1 MTPKKNNNITLERA
15 VFKELQKTFSFQQN
29 DAGFVL
35 NTNNKIL
42 YCTEQAAKIFGKPV
56 SQVINTRFPYTP
68 SNKTIRVLRN
78 RKETD
83 YTIHYMKVKF
93 GSKNYKLLI
102 LNEKIQK
109 QILLNNKTSKQKE
122 KVLKE
127 IEESY
132 RGLFNAVTEAI
143 YIQDKDGKFLDVN
156 DGAVKMYGYPRDYFI
171 GKTPEFLSAPGYNN
185 MEQIVEHVQKAFSGK
200 PQQFEFWGKRF
211 NGEIFPK
218 KVSLTRGRYLNKDVV
233 VAIAS
238 DIFESKRAELLRE
251 ALFEISEAAYTASD
265 MYALYKKIHQVIASL
280 MQVKNIYIALY
291 DEKNEQLSFP
301 YWVDEYDP
309 PLPPKKLGR
318 GLTEYVLRTGQAVLV
333 DFQKDT
339 ELRKSGEI
347 ELIGSQS
354 PVWLGVPLKIG
365 GKTIGV
371 IVVQDYE
378 NEKAYGEAEMQIL
391 TFVSEQIAQ
400 VIERKKSADDI
411 KIYSDEL
418 KQLNQTKDKFFSIIA
433 HDLKNPFITIL
444 GFSDLLLSDY
454 SDLSDEE
461 RLFYIQEMKKSAE
474 MSHHLLQNL
483 LHWSRSQTGRIEFN
497 PQKIE
502 LKKIVDNILVFLG
515 KTAEKKQ
522 IQLLHEISSD
532 VIVTADEDMLNTV
545 LRNLLTNAI
554 KFSHKGGSINVN
566 AIRQGTSVQI
576 GVQDTGVGMDR
587 NTIDNLFRL
596 DITRSKTG
604 TENESGSGLGLI
616 LCKEFVERNNGKIW
630 IESIPGKGSKFI
642 FTLPL

>member
-1 MTPKKNNNITLERA
+1 MAPKKN
-15 VFKELQKTFSFQQN
+15 
-29 DAGFVL
+29 
-35 NTNNKIL
+35 
-42 YCTEQAAKIFGKPV
+42 
-56 SQVINTRFPYTP
+56 
-68 SNKTIRVLRN
+68 
-78 RKETD
+78 
-83 YTIHYMKVKF
+83 
-93 GSKNYKLLI
+93 SKNVPLDIKA
-102 LNEKIQK
+102 
-109 QILLNNKTSKQKE
+109 
-122 KVLKE
+122 LKE

-143 YIQDKDGKFLDVN
+143 YIQDIDGKFLDVN

-171 GKTPEFLSAPGYNN
+171 GKTPEFLSAPGLNN
-185 MEQIVEHVQKAFSGK
+185 LEQIFGHVQKTFSGK

-238 DIFESKRAELLRE
+238 DITESKRAELLRE

-291 DEKNEQLSFP
+291 DEKNVQLSFP

-400 VIERKKSADDI
+400 VIERKRSADDI

-502 LKKIVDNILVFLG
+502 LKKIVDDNLVFLS

-522 IQLLHEISSD
+522 IQLFHEIASD
-532 VIVTADEDMLNTV
+532 LFVTADEDMLNTV
-545 LRNLLTNAI
+545 MRNLLTNAI
-554 KFSHKGGSINVN
+554 KFSHKGGSINVH

-576 GVQDTGVGMDR
+576 GVQDTGVGMDQ

-596 DITRSKTG
+596 DLTRSKTG

-642 FTLPL
+642 FTLPLL

>member
-1 MTPKKNNNITLERA
+1 MEFIIAPKKNNKR
-15 VFKELQKTFSFQQN
+15 
-29 DAGFVL
+29 
-35 NTNNKIL
+35 
-42 YCTEQAAKIFGKPV
+42 
-56 SQVINTRFPYTP
+56 
-68 SNKTIRVLRN
+68 
-78 RKETD
+78 
-83 YTIHYMKVKF
+83 
-93 GSKNYKLLI
+93 
-102 LNEKIQK
+102 
-109 QILLNNKTSKQKE
+109 ILLDRKAF
-122 KVLKE
+122 KE

-132 RGLFNAVTEAI
+132 RGLFDAVTEAI
-143 YIQDKDGKFLDVN
+143 YIQDIDGKFLDVN
-156 DGAVKMYGYPRDYFI
+156 NGAVKMYGYPRDYFI
-171 GKTPEFLSAPGYNN
+171 GKTPEFLSAPGLNDL
-185 MEQIVEHVQKAFSGK
+185 EQIFGHVQKTFSGK

-238 DIFESKRAELLRE
+238 DITESKRAELLRE

-318 GLTEYVLRTGQAVLV
+318 GLTEYVLRTGQAILV
-333 DFQKDT
+333 DFQKDA
-339 ELRKSGEI
+339 ELRKLGEI

-400 VIERKKSADDI
+400 VIERKRSADDI
-411 KIYSDEL
+411 KKYSDEL

-444 GFSDLLLSDY
+444 GFTDLLFSDY

-497 PQKIE
+497 PQKLEI
-502 LKKIVDNILVFLG
+502 KKIVDENFILLS

-522 IQLLHEISSD
+522 IQLLHEIASD
-532 VIVTADEDMLNTV
+532 LFVTADEDMLNTV

-554 KFSHKGGSINVN
+554 KFSHKSGSIDVN
-566 AIRQGTSVQI
+566 AIRQGSSVQI
-576 GVQDTGVGMDR
+576 VVQDTGVGMDQ
-587 NTIDNLFRL
+587 NTIDNIFRL
-596 DITRSKTG
+596 DITRSKSG